1 MPNLNYDT
9 IARILSKSEPQTW
22 RITDNGGMVV
32 ISADGKRLSFTPAE
46 VNEADLPRV
55 YLPVSPTTPLDDM
68 ADMAVNSLPIIEPR
82 PIPDVIIA
90 PKPPVILTSCEKIPL
105 EPTKECKIKEI
116 DQRKRP

>member
-32 ISADGKRLSFTPAE
+32 VSADGHRLSFTPAE

-55 YLPVSPTTPLDDM
+55 YLPDSPTTPSDYM
-68 ADMAVNSLPIIEPR
+68 ANVAVNSLPIIEPR
-82 PIPDVIIA
+82 PVPDVIIS
-90 PKPPVILTSCEKIPL
+90 PKLPPTSHQLPANKPS
-105 EPTKECKIKEI
+105 PNKPRAKK
-116 DQRKRP
+116 P

>member
-32 ISADGKRLSFTPAE
+32 VSADGHRLSFTPAE

-55 YLPVSPTTPLDDM
+55 YPDLPVIKPAP
-68 ADMAVNSLPIIEPR
+68 V
-82 PIPDVIIA
+82 PDVIVA
-90 PKPPVILTSCEKIPL
+90 PKPQTTSHKPRASKSNVFEISYPPAKKPKAK
-105 EPTKECKIKEI
+105 TK
-116 DQRKRP
+116 